1 MKKSFKTF
9 CLSAA
14 IISLAS
20 CSLTETKQDSS
31 NHSIASSASSVLLN
45 DDSDYE
51 DIQETAVN
59 NETETNDNHDGST
72 NTAEPEPTADVQ
84 EKPSQHPEDSA
95 EPAESESLYF
105 VHVMTDSTSM
115 YNYDTWEDYH
125 QATLAFLDKLEDLK
139 NEGLIVE
146 LKYEESTGQ
155 RAQLFTDVHVENTSK
170 PGDYEGNSFCMIHG
184 VNTTDFFLHADAY
197 IDSIIEG
204 TTFAQSDIDEG
215 HNVAIYPAE
224 LRGVNY
230 HPGDIV
236 YLNVY
241 TYLSSGNI
249 DQQVSVPFTIIGIH
263 EKESVIYIPLKSFES
278 MSSYAISFF
287 NENNY
292 DYFSRGSDSRSRWNY
307 YDMPLIGLRSKEDLQ
322 RLEEALS
329 EYELFFE
336 EI

>member
-1 MKKSFKTF
+1 
-9 CLSAA
+9 
-14 IISLAS
+14 
-20 CSLTETKQDSS
+20 
-31 NHSIASSASSVLLN
+31 
-45 DDSDYE
+45 
-51 DIQETAVN
+51 VN

-184 VNTTDFFLHADAY
+184 VNTTDFFLSADAS
-197 IDSIIEG
+197 INSIIEG
-204 TTFAQSDIDEG
+204 TTFSQIDIDEG

-241 TYLSSGNI
+241 TYLPSGNI

-322 RLEEALS
+322 RLKEALS